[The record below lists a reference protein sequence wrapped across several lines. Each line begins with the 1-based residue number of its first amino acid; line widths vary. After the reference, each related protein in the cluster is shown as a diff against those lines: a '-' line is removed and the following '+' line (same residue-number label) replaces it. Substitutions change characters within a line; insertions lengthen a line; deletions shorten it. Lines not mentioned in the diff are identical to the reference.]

1 MPTIHV
7 YRSGRD
13 YFIDG
18 IHWGDDR
25 RSLCISGQREFSL
38 TISPKTLEV
47 VAQAGVYMIQQ
58 SECTP
63 F

>member
-18 IHWGDDR
+18 IHWGDDEEGVIMYLR
-25 RSLCISGQREFSL
+25 AKGILPDNI
-38 TISPKTLEV
+38 TKTLEV

-58 SECTP
+58 E
-63 F
+63 